1 MKNILCFGDS
11 NTWGYN
17 PHTKG
22 RFPQDIRWTGRL
34 QEKLDE
40 KNVHII
46 EQGLCGRTTV
56 FEDETRPNRKGIN
69 TLKEIFDETS
79 DIDSVILMLGT
90 NDCKTYFGNTANEIA
105 KGVEECLDLVLQ
117 HISPEKVLL
126 VSPIVLG
133 DEVWK
138 DEFDPDFNVNSVAV
152 SKNLK
157 AAYEKVAKERNVH
170 FLAASEYANPSVS
183 DQEHMDEVGHS
194 DLANAIFESVRR
206 DLKCA

>member
-17 PHTKG
+17 PRTKE
-22 RFPQDIRWTGRL
+22 RFPWGVRWTSRL

-40 KNVHII
+40 NNVHII

-56 FEDETRPNRKGIN
+56 FEDETRPNRKGVN

-90 NDCKTYFGNTANEIA
+90 NDCKTYYGNTANEIA

-117 HISPEKVLL
+117 HISPENVLL
-126 VSPIVLG
+126 ISPIVLG

-138 DEFDPDFNVNSVAV
+138 DEFDPEFNRNSVVV
-152 SKNLK
+152 SKKLK
-157 AAYEKVAKERNVH
+157 EQYEKLAIEKNVH
-170 FLAASEYANPSVS
+170 FLAASEFAVPSVS

-194 DLANAIFESVRR
+194 MLADAILESVRH
-206 DLKCA
+206 DLRCA